1 VSAKRRRWAIRLA
14 SAAEADFAQIV
25 RWTASQFGT
34 RQAQIYARTLSLTIE
49 ALSAEG
55 PEALGCLG
63 RDDILAGLRS
73 LHVARKG
80 RKGRHVVVFRVQT
93 VDGTSFIEVLRV
105 LHDAMDLPRHLSD
118 PGR

>member
-1 VSAKRRRWAIRLA
+1 VSATRRRWAVRLA

-25 RWTASQFGT
+25 RWTAGQFGT
-34 RQAQIYARTLSLTIE
+34 RQAQTYARTLSLAIE

-55 PEALGCLG
+55 PEALGALG

-73 LHVARKG
+73 LHVARNG
-80 RKGRHVVVFRVQT
+80 RKGRHLVVFRVQ
-93 VDGTSFIEVLRV
+93 VAGGTPVIEVLRV

-118 PGR
+118 PAA